1 MASTTPTPTQTRSRL
16 GRPSGAMAVS
26 LVALFMSLGGVG
38 YAAATGSIDSR
49 EIKNNSVRSAD
60 LKNNDVRGTDIRTG
74 TVTGSDVKDETLK
87 GADVLESS
95 LGTVPQATNATQ
107 ANTATAAS
115 SAGNSAQLGGIA
127 ASSYPSGVE
136 IVTAESAIVTAD
148 PAKYGTSFVTAT
160 CPAGKKVIGGGGS
173 TTFADV
179 VLAGTVLNVAVQDS
193 APNATET
200 GWRYNSI
207 ESGGV
212 DEEGQSWKSTAY
224 AICAAR

>member
-1 MASTTPTPTQTRSRL
+1 
-16 GRPSGAMAVS
+16 MAVS

-74 TVTGSDVKDETLK
+74 TVTGSDVKDDALK

-107 ANTATAAS
+107 AGNAAHANTATAAS
-115 SAGNSAQLGGIA
+115 SAGNSAQLGGIP

-136 IVTAESAIVTAD
+136 IVTADSAVVTAD
-148 PAKYGTSFVTAT
+148 PAVYGTSSVTAT
-160 CPAGKKVIGGGGS
+160 CPAGKKVIGGGGDS
-173 TTFADV
+173 SFTGLFTP
-179 VLAGTVLNVAVQDS
+179 GVLNVAVQDS

-200 GWRYNSI
+200 GWRYTSI
-207 ESGGV
+207 ESGNE
-212 DEEGQSWKSTAY
+212 DEEGQPWKSTAY